1 MKKIFISLLA
11 IAALASCAK
20 TEDVFTEGESEI
32 MLSPVATLQTKA
44 NHLGAID
51 GIKYPTEENFDVY
64 AYWKNVPAGQEFTDG
79 SLFLQ
84 SLTEGGAEFTNK
96 GVYWGGIDKYYW
108 PKNGSLRFAAYSPA
122 HLTVAHEQVNDVYS
136 ISYEQP
142 SETAKTWDF
151 LVAPTS
157 PSYSMMT
164 ATEKVAIEFQ
174 HALSWLTL
182 KVVAKDADAA
192 KAFDIKKVTILDVN
206 TKADFAASMT
216 DGIQYEEWSNQNTT
230 ADYVVFEGS
239 QAPTVTPT
247 DIENTVAG
255 TIVIPQ
261 NTTTVRIEFDQYGL
275 NGTAD
280 TPDMVVDLD
289 LVLDGDNQPWEP
301 GKHYNYTLVFGL
313 DEILINPSVT
323 DWEEVEVGTLEPGA
337 TNVSTAAQLEAAL
350 ENPETTKIV
359 FQANIAGQFNVPE
372 AAKTLT
378 IDGNGYKFDGTFNL
392 VGNSSYTNGNTVFQN
407 INFETADASALTGES
422 FIYCAEQNGNTR
434 YPDSVTI
441 NNCTFTAT
449 GAAEKAAVGAKFRS
463 LKGVVAIEGTTA
475 TGMHSLLQMLS
486 CGEAEVAINDVT
498 IENGKNGISLQHAS
512 GTISNTTIEAA
523 EYGVRADGANATLN
537 VVKSTIKAEKP
548 IIVRKL
554 NAASQT
560 FNLALN
566 KTTLEPG
573 QTFAVVFTN
582 GNDDA
587 EFVAPKGKFNIT
599 GADDYVVFPTTT
611 ATQLMNA
618 LAASAEVELVN
629 DVDLTDVEWT
639 PVGTAE
645 DMFTGVLNG
654 NGHTITGLT
663 VAGDYAALIAYAGE
677 NAVVKDVT
685 FENVNV
691 ESTKYGAAVICV
703 AGNNVTVENVTVS
716 GTVTATSYA
725 AGLVLMNNEDSD
737 KVIIKNCVNNATVTS
752 KRAGGIAAWVTG
764 GTVIENVVNN
774 GDITGDISACGIT
787 NRIAG
792 TIKNAKNYGKIS
804 GNGTEPS
811 AGIAGTQTAASTFE
825 YCYNYGDVTTV
836 SDNANASAA
845 GILGQTPSKAA
856 TLNYC
861 ANYGT
866 ITAEQ
871 SYAAGI
877 AYSLYGNINASY
889 CYNAGNVKGAKA
901 AGAIA
906 PKAQYGANDT
916 AKYCLNA
923 GTIESAGK
931 VYQGSNKNTS
941 CYYYNAGTL
950 MNVADNAAV
959 AEADA
964 LVVLNGGADA
974 DFFALEG
981 GVIVVK

>member
-280 TPDMVVDLD
+280 TPGMVVDLD

-350 ENPETTKIV
+350 ANPETTKIV
-359 FQANIAGQFNVPE
+359 FQADIAGQFNVPE

-392 VGNSSYTNGNTVFQN
+392 VGNSSYTNGNTVFEN

-498 IENGKNGISLQHAS
+498 IENGKNGISLQHAC

-523 EYGVRADGANATLN
+523 EYGVRADGADATLN

-548 IIVRKL
+548 IIVRKVTKAGFVL
-554 NAASQT
+554 N
-560 FNLALN
+560 LDK
-566 KTTLEPG
+566 KTVLE
-573 QTFAVVFTN
+573 TAEDYEVIFTQ

-587 EFVAPKGKFNIT
+587 AYVAPTVGFTYNGPKTVKVYPATTSSVDSVEELASALSNVSNVNFEAPIDNGSNVVSIN
-599 GADDYVVFPTTT
+599 DNYVVINRAGEQYNGGGNGTNNYAFN
-611 ATQLMNA
+611 LYG
-618 LAASAEVELVN
+618 SEVEVN
-629 DVDLTDVEWT
+629 DANI
-639 PVGTAE
+639 VGAGFAVMSGSE
-645 DMFTGVLNG
+645 
-654 NGHTITGLT
+654 LT
-663 VAGDYAALIAYAGE
+663 VNSGSIAATPGKSGRNLFYVSG
-677 NAVVKDVT
+677 N
-685 FENVNV
+685 
-691 ESTKYGAAVICV
+691 ST
-703 AGNNVTVENVTVS
+703 VTVNEGTYTFDRTSCYFVYVAAGCTCYINGGHYEKPLANNASKDAFVNTAS
-716 GTVTATSYA
+716 EGTV
-725 AGLVLMNNEDSD
+725 
-737 KVIIKNCVNNATVTS
+737 VI
-752 KRAGGIAAWVTG
+752 TG
-764 GTVIENVVNN
+764 GTFNVDPTQWLAEGYKAVK
-774 GDITGDISACGIT
+774 S
-787 NRIAG
+787 
-792 TIKNAKNYGKIS
+792 GKIW
-804 GNGTEPS
+804 
-811 AGIAGTQTAASTFE
+811 
-825 YCYNYGDVTTV
+825 TV
-836 SDNANASAA
+836 S
-845 GILGQTPSKAA
+845 
-856 TLNYC
+856 
-861 ANYGT
+861 
-866 ITAEQ
+866 AE
-871 SYAAGI
+871 
-877 AYSLYGNINASY
+877 
-889 CYNAGNVKGAKA
+889 
-901 AGAIA
+901 
-906 PKAQYGANDT
+906 
-916 AKYCLNA
+916 
-923 GTIESAGK
+923 
-931 VYQGSNKNTS
+931 
-941 CYYYNAGTL
+941 
-950 MNVADNAAV
+950 
-959 AEADA
+959 
-964 LVVLNGGADA
+964 
-974 DFFALEG
+974 
-981 GVIVVK
+981 

>member
-280 TPDMVVDLD
+280 TPGMVVDLD

-350 ENPETTKIV
+350 ANPETTKIV
-359 FQANIAGQFNVPE
+359 FQADIAGQFNVPE

-392 VGNSSYTNGNTVFQN
+392 VGNSSYTNGNTVFEN

-498 IENGKNGISLQHAS
+498 IENGKNGISLQHAC

-523 EYGVRADGANATLN
+523 EYGVRADGADATLN

-548 IIVRKL
+548 IIVRKVTKAGFVL
-554 NAASQT
+554 N
-560 FNLALN
+560 LDK
-566 KTTLEPG
+566 KTVLE
-573 QTFAVVFTN
+573 TAEDYEVIFTQ

-587 EFVAPKGKFNIT
+587 AYVAPTVGFTYNGPKTVKVYPATTSSVDSVEELASALSNVSNVNFEAPIDNGSNVVSIN
-599 GADDYVVFPTTT
+599 DNYVVINMAGEQYNGGGNGTNNYAFN
-611 ATQLMNA
+611 LYG
-618 LAASAEVELVN
+618 SEVEVN
-629 DVDLTDVEWT
+629 DANI
-639 PVGTAE
+639 VGAGFAVMSGSE
-645 DMFTGVLNG
+645 
-654 NGHTITGLT
+654 LT
-663 VAGDYAALIAYAGE
+663 VNSGSIAATPGKSGRNLFYVSG
-677 NAVVKDVT
+677 N
-685 FENVNV
+685 
-691 ESTKYGAAVICV
+691 ST
-703 AGNNVTVENVTVS
+703 VTVNEGTYTFDRTSCYFVYVAAGCTCYINGGHYEKPLANNASKDAFVNTAS
-716 GTVTATSYA
+716 EGTV
-725 AGLVLMNNEDSD
+725 
-737 KVIIKNCVNNATVTS
+737 VI
-752 KRAGGIAAWVTG
+752 TG
-764 GTVIENVVNN
+764 GTFNVDPTQWLAEGYKAVK
-774 GDITGDISACGIT
+774 S
-787 NRIAG
+787 
-792 TIKNAKNYGKIS
+792 GKIW
-804 GNGTEPS
+804 
-811 AGIAGTQTAASTFE
+811 
-825 YCYNYGDVTTV
+825 TV
-836 SDNANASAA
+836 S
-845 GILGQTPSKAA
+845 
-856 TLNYC
+856 
-861 ANYGT
+861 
-866 ITAEQ
+866 AE
-871 SYAAGI
+871 
-877 AYSLYGNINASY
+877 
-889 CYNAGNVKGAKA
+889 
-901 AGAIA
+901 
-906 PKAQYGANDT
+906 
-916 AKYCLNA
+916 
-923 GTIESAGK
+923 
-931 VYQGSNKNTS
+931 
-941 CYYYNAGTL
+941 
-950 MNVADNAAV
+950 
-959 AEADA
+959 
-964 LVVLNGGADA
+964 
-974 DFFALEG
+974 
-981 GVIVVK
+981 

>member
-64 AYWKNVPAGQEFTDG
+64 AYWKNVPAGKEFTDG

-280 TPDMVVDLD
+280 TPGMVVDLD

-350 ENPETTKIV
+350 ANPETTKIV
-359 FQANIAGQFNVPE
+359 FQADIAGQFNVPE

-392 VGNSSYTNGNTVFQN
+392 VGNSSYTNGNTVFEN

-498 IENGKNGISLQHAS
+498 IENGKNGISLQHAC

-523 EYGVRADGANATLN
+523 EYGVRADGADATLN

-548 IIVRKL
+548 IIVRKVTKAGFVL
-554 NAASQT
+554 NLDKET
-560 FNLALN
+560 V
-566 KTTLEPG
+566 LE
-573 QTFAVVFTN
+573 TDEDYEVVFTA

-587 EFVAPKGKFNIT
+587 AYTAPTAGFTYNGPKTVKVYPATTSSVDSVEELASALSNVSNVNFEAPIDNGSNVVSIN
-599 GADDYVVFPTTT
+599 DNYVVINMAGEPYNGGGNGTNNYAFN
-611 ATQLMNA
+611 LYG
-618 LAASAEVELVN
+618 SEVEVN
-629 DVDLTDVEWT
+629 DANI
-639 PVGTAE
+639 VGAGFAV
-645 DMFTGVLNG
+645 MNG
-654 NGHTITGLT
+654 SELT
-663 VAGDYAALIAYAGE
+663 VNSGSIAATPGKSGRNLFYVSG
-677 NAVVKDVT
+677 N
-685 FENVNV
+685 
-691 ESTKYGAAVICV
+691 ST
-703 AGNNVTVENVTVS
+703 VTVNEGTYTFDRTSCFFVYVAAGCTCYINGGHYEKPLANNASKDAFVNTAS
-716 GTVTATSYA
+716 EGTV
-725 AGLVLMNNEDSD
+725 
-737 KVIIKNCVNNATVTS
+737 VI
-752 KRAGGIAAWVTG
+752 TG
-764 GTVIENVVNN
+764 GTFNVDPTQWLAEGYKAVK
-774 GDITGDISACGIT
+774 S
-787 NRIAG
+787 
-792 TIKNAKNYGKIS
+792 GKIW
-804 GNGTEPS
+804 
-811 AGIAGTQTAASTFE
+811 
-825 YCYNYGDVTTV
+825 TV
-836 SDNANASAA
+836 S
-845 GILGQTPSKAA
+845 
-856 TLNYC
+856 
-861 ANYGT
+861 
-866 ITAEQ
+866 AE
-871 SYAAGI
+871 
-877 AYSLYGNINASY
+877 
-889 CYNAGNVKGAKA
+889 
-901 AGAIA
+901 
-906 PKAQYGANDT
+906 
-916 AKYCLNA
+916 
-923 GTIESAGK
+923 
-931 VYQGSNKNTS
+931 
-941 CYYYNAGTL
+941 
-950 MNVADNAAV
+950 
-959 AEADA
+959 
-964 LVVLNGGADA
+964 
-974 DFFALEG
+974 
-981 GVIVVK
+981 

>member
-64 AYWKNVPAGQEFTDG
+64 AYWKNVPAGKEFTDG

-122 HLTVAHEQVNDVYS
+122 RLTVAHEQVNDVYS

-192 KAFDIKKVTILDVN
+192 MAFDIKKVTILDVN

-247 DIENTVAG
+247 DIETTAAG

-280 TPDMVVDLD
+280 TPGMVVDLD

-350 ENPETTKIV
+350 ANPETTKIV
-359 FQANIAGQFNVPE
+359 FQADIAGQFNVPE

-392 VGNSSYTNGNTVFQN
+392 VGNSSYTNGNTVFEN

-498 IENGKNGISLQHAS
+498 IENGKNGISLQHAC

-523 EYGVRADGANATLN
+523 EYGVRADGADATLN

-548 IIVRKL
+548 IIVRKVTKAGFVL
-554 NAASQT
+554 NLDKET
-560 FNLALN
+560 V
-566 KTTLEPG
+566 LE
-573 QTFAVVFTN
+573 TDEDYEVVFTA

-587 EFVAPKGKFNIT
+587 AYTAPTAGFTYNGPKTVKVYPATTSSVDSVEELASALSNVSNVNFEAPIDNGSNVVSIN
-599 GADDYVVFPTTT
+599 DNYVVINMAGEPYNGGGNGTNNYAFN
-611 ATQLMNA
+611 LYG
-618 LAASAEVELVN
+618 SEVEVN
-629 DVDLTDVEWT
+629 DANI
-639 PVGTAE
+639 VGAGFAV
-645 DMFTGVLNG
+645 MNG
-654 NGHTITGLT
+654 SELT
-663 VAGDYAALIAYAGE
+663 VNSGSIAATPGKSGRNLFYVSG
-677 NAVVKDVT
+677 N
-685 FENVNV
+685 
-691 ESTKYGAAVICV
+691 ST
-703 AGNNVTVENVTVS
+703 VTVNEGTYTFDRTSCFFVYVAAGCTCYINGGHYEKPLANNASKDAFVNTAS
-716 GTVTATSYA
+716 EGTV
-725 AGLVLMNNEDSD
+725 
-737 KVIIKNCVNNATVTS
+737 VI
-752 KRAGGIAAWVTG
+752 TG
-764 GTVIENVVNN
+764 GTFNVDPTQWLAEGYKAVK
-774 GDITGDISACGIT
+774 S
-787 NRIAG
+787 
-792 TIKNAKNYGKIS
+792 GKIW
-804 GNGTEPS
+804 
-811 AGIAGTQTAASTFE
+811 
-825 YCYNYGDVTTV
+825 TV
-836 SDNANASAA
+836 S
-845 GILGQTPSKAA
+845 
-856 TLNYC
+856 
-861 ANYGT
+861 
-866 ITAEQ
+866 AE
-871 SYAAGI
+871 
-877 AYSLYGNINASY
+877 
-889 CYNAGNVKGAKA
+889 
-901 AGAIA
+901 
-906 PKAQYGANDT
+906 
-916 AKYCLNA
+916 
-923 GTIESAGK
+923 
-931 VYQGSNKNTS
+931 
-941 CYYYNAGTL
+941 
-950 MNVADNAAV
+950 
-959 AEADA
+959 
-964 LVVLNGGADA
+964 
-974 DFFALEG
+974 
-981 GVIVVK
+981 

>member
-1 MKKIFISLLA
+1 MKKIFFSLLA
-11 IAALASCAK
+11 IAAIASCAK
-20 TEDVFTEGESEI
+20 TDAVYEDNQVEI
-32 MLSPVATLQTKA
+32 KLAPVTALQTKA
-44 NHLGAID
+44 NVLGAID
-51 GIKYPTEENFDVY
+51 GTEYPTAENFDVY
-64 AYWKNVPAGQEFTDG
+64 GYWKKDDASNYTDG
-79 SLFLQ
+79 ESYF
-84 SLTEGGAEFTNK
+84 GGAVEFTNK
-96 GVYWGGIDKYYW
+96 GAYWGGVKSYYW
-108 PKNGSLRFAAYSPA
+108 PKNGTLRFAAYSPA
-122 HLTVAHEQVNDVYS
+122 DLDLDHSQEGDTFSGKYV
-136 ISYEQP
+136 QP
-142 SETAKTWDF
+142 SKTAETWDF

-157 PSYSMMT
+157 APYTAMT
-164 ATEKVAIEFQ
+164 AAEHVSVVFE
-174 HALSWLTL
+174 HALSWITL
-182 KVVAKDADAA
+182 KVKAKDAEAENV
-192 KAFDIKKVTILDVN
+192 FTIKKVTINGV
-206 TKADFAASMT
+206 
-216 DGIQYEEWSNQNTT
+216 NTT
-230 ADYVVFEGS
+230 ADFKASMLGKDRVDYESWSNWGTAAEYLVFDGAQGVTGE
-239 QAPTVTPT
+239 ATV
-247 DIENTVAG
+247 IENTAAG
-255 TIVIPQ
+255 TLVIPQ
-261 NTTTVRIEFDQYGL
+261 ATTNVTVTFDQKGV
-275 NGTAD
+275 NGTMD
-280 TPDMVVDLD
+280 MTDMVVNLD
-289 LVLDGDNQPWEP
+289 LVLDQDNEPWRP
-301 GKHYNYTLVFGL
+301 GYHYTYTLVFGL
-313 DEILINPSVT
+313 DEILINPSVS
-323 DWEEVEVGTLEPGA
+323 DWEDVEVGTLEPGA

-350 ENPETTKIV
+350 ANPETTKIV
-359 FQANIAGQFNVPE
+359 FQNDIAGQFNVPE

-392 VGNSSYTNGNTVFQN
+392 VGNSSYTNGNTVFEN

-498 IENGKNGISLQHAS
+498 IENGKNGISLQYAS
-512 GTISNTTIEAA
+512 GTISNTAIEAA